1 MARLTQHGFTL
12 IELIV
17 VMVLLGILAAGAG
30 LLINRPIEAYQDQQR
45 RQMLVDAAEMAS
57 RRLAGD
63 IRHALPNSLRLVDN
77 APDGWVLE
85 MTPTVDAGRYR
96 DQSGGAYDQPDDRLE
111 FDRADDTF
119 NLLGSFTRLD
129 DTPAQNYPDYRLV
142 VYNTAPWQLYGDA
155 AAGNNPGVISAPGF
169 TLDSDGLEQRLR
181 LDTPQQFLLR
191 SPAQR
196 LFVVASPVSY
206 VCDANSGTLTR
217 YAGYGFVASQS
228 AIDSDAELAARPGV
242 EVAPMTRHV
251 ERCAILY
258 QPGSAQRSGL
268 VTLRLGLS
276 DVRGGSVSLLKQVQ
290 VVNAP

>member
-1 MARLTQHGFTL
+1 MTAPAQQGFTL

-17 VMVLLGILAAGAG
+17 VMVLLGVLAAGAG

-45 RQMLVDAAEMAS
+45 RQMLVDAAELAL

-77 APDGWVLE
+77 APDGWALE

-96 DQSGGAYDQPDDRLE
+96 DQSGGAYGQPADRLE
-111 FDRADDTF
+111 FDRADDAF
-119 NLLGSFTRLD
+119 NLLGSFTRLA
-129 DTPAQNYPDYRLV
+129 DTPARAYPGYRLV

-155 AAGNNPGVISAPGF
+155 ATGNNPGVISAPGF
-169 TLDSDGLEQRLR
+169 TLGSDGLEQQLR

-196 LFVVASPVSY
+196 VFVVESPVSY
-206 VCDANSGTLTR
+206 VCDRNSGTLTR

-242 EVAPMTRHV
+242 EVARMTRHV
-251 ERCAILY
+251 DRCAILY

-276 DVRGGSVSLLKQVQ
+276 DPRGGSVSLLKQVH
-290 VVNAP
+290 VINAP